1 MSLLNFLSQPVKRII
16 HIGSA
21 AGSEEIPLYDSLNID
36 EVVWI
41 DANPMLIERLR
52 KRLEEVQP
60 KFKSYIFESV
70 ITDKV
75 GELTDFHLYYANDNY
90 GMSSIFEKVSGS
102 DGKEDYEFNRQFHEG
117 TLQLES
123 NTIDNLLET
132 NNIDFNFDLINI
144 DVQGAELV
152 VLSGAKKTLESSKS
166 INSEVT
172 FRNHDYS
179 GGVYFDELSKYLSLF
194 GYNYVGNTSV
204 SGDGSYGDSFY
215 TK

>member
-1 MSLLNFLSQPVKRII
+1 MSLLNFLSQPVERVL

-21 AGSEEIPLYDSLNID
+21 AGYEEIPFYDSLD
-36 EVVWI
+36 VKEVVWI
-41 DANPMLIERLR
+41 DANRMLIDKL
-52 KRLEEVQP
+52 KKSLDDFKP
-60 KFKSYIFESV
+60 KYKSHVFHTL

-75 GELTDFHLYYANDNY
+75 GEPTDFHLYYHLDNY

-102 DGKEDYEFNRQFHEG
+102 DGREDYEFNRQFYQG

-123 NTIDNLLET
+123 NTIDNLLEE

-152 VLSGAKKTLESSKS
+152 VFSGAKKTLKNSKS
-166 INSEVT
+166 INTEVT
-172 FRNHDYS
+172 FRNHDYD
-179 GGVYFDELSKYLSLF
+179 GGVYFDELSKHLF
-194 GYNYVGNTSV
+194 SYGYNYINNSYV
-204 SGDGSYGDSFY
+204 SGDGSYGDSFF